1 MIVIMVITAGSLQFF
16 EGWINNLK
24 MIKME
29 SFIAFTIT
37 SLQNKRNLC
46 FPSYRKHT
54 DLIPLINDNGSK
66 NT

>member
-1 MIVIMVITAGSLQFF
+1 M
-16 EGWINNLK
+16 NNLK

-29 SFIAFTIT
+29 SFIAFTIP

-46 FPSYRKHT
+46 FPSYRKHI

-66 NT
+66 NKSLVCSRVTVFAD